1 MLSPYNQKLF
11 LRLREPRLAVKNIFK
26 KSLTRLQGRCQDAPD
41 LLHFLA
47 TATCQFLGCNTVH
60 GWLTLMSRAFLAA
73 SLCSMSSSELFWNH
87 HAGHRPQ
94 SRDRSRLF
102 VWDVNIFLSN
112 ENFHFFTVSCHC
124 QTTTSSKI
132 EKFLFSKTFSNLHK
146 KVLNGIYLSVS
157 EQRVIFL
164 VEFASELPASA

>member
-73 SLCSMSSSELFWNH
+73 SLCSVNSSELFWSR

-94 SRDRSRLF
+94 SRDRSRHFYLMKSF
-102 VWDVNIFLSN
+102 IF
-112 ENFHFFTVSCHC
+112 
-124 QTTTSSKI
+124 
-132 EKFLFSKTFSNLHK
+132 
-146 KVLNGIYLSVS
+146 
-157 EQRVIFL
+157 
-164 VEFASELPASA
+164 

>member
-1 MLSPYNQKLF
+1 MLGHYHQKLF
-11 LRLREPRLAVKNIFK
+11 LRPREPRLAVKNIFK

-60 GWLTLMSRAFLAA
+60 GWLKLMSKAFLAA
-73 SLCSMSSSELFWNH
+73 SLCSVNSSELFWSR

-94 SRDRSRLF
+94 SRDRSRFF
-102 VWDVNIFLSN
+102 VWDVYIFFIRWKLPFFHCIMSLSN
-112 ENFHFFTVSCHC
+112 LQHPQRSHISVF
-124 QTTTSSKI
+124 K
-132 EKFLFSKTFSNLHK
+132 NLNK
-146 KVLNGIYLSVS
+146 NILNGSYLRVS